1 MSGYAR
7 LYAPHQNFIQHM
19 VHSAPVSVYGLK
31 ISSWGAGRGF

>member
-7 LYAPHQNFIQHM
+7 LYAPHQKFIQHM
-19 VHSAPVSVYGLK
+19 VHSALVSVYCLK